1 MSKDKSWYK
10 RTHQFAPYTK
20 ADGQAVS
27 DEFDAI
33 QSSFDRIPE
42 MRDDG
47 KGFAVSPIIPEPTD
61 PMHPVTYGMLTE
73 AEDSVTKSRK
83 DVTEKAQQVD
93 SNSKLVSQK
102 TEIVIEKTNS
112 AVQSASVALTSQQSA
127 NQSETMAK
135 KWAANPIDEPVVDD
149 KFSARHY
156 ASKAAKSAE
165 NLATAESS
173 AKSNAEIATQ
183 KAEEAARSA
192 DKARNIAGGKV
203 YYEDVLE
210 VPRASVNGDVG
221 ITTLSSDLYSDSDT
235 EAATIGVVKS
245 VWDKVKDQHVQAV
258 NFLASLEP
266 ENNGQL
272 VIVKSYNYGGRT
284 GGGTFIADMTDKT
297 TPDNGGT
304 VIVTS
309 GGNRWKRAGDLLLP
323 NDLGGANEKDNIAF
337 IHGITRIYGGNN
349 LALDYKKEIDQFNV
363 PESVIAIG
371 RGSLANAV
379 GAGQTIAI
387 GGNALN
393 KAVHSYS
400 NIAIGETALENL
412 QSSGSEY
419 YKATKGTRNI
429 AIGGNALQ
437 FLANGTRNVAIGRN
451 AACGLQFA
459 SDCVAIGAGAL
470 SGENT
475 NGWNKDVETWI
486 GNSQENAKITAIGYN
501 SLLYYNGQFSTALGG
516 QSGTHL
522 KTGDANTL
530 LGFRTG
536 MNLEIDVGWDGF
548 VKTIYGQGDKGL
560 QVDYTKQ
567 GNQLT
572 VTIPDHKC
580 VAGST
585 AYIRWDSGPAFPQPP
600 HWHAWRQKVV
610 AVTNNTVTFEC
621 PYDGD
626 GGGKATI
633 FWSLSQNKD
642 ANTSRHNT
650 FIGHTAGWQA
660 KKSNNS
666 VIVGSLA
673 GALAED
679 ISNAVVI
686 GYNAGAGAARINNSV
701 LIGSNASDRSNEV
714 NNLLSIADVVT
725 GDLLAGRIGFHM
737 PLDKAPLA
745 DLHLRVKGDA
755 GSGRSKTTNGL
766 LVESSQTASIHLDGN
781 NAGNLDFEQGGVF
794 KGGLRYSYSGNFL
807 TLVMGGVSSWR
818 FDEAHRFYPVQ
829 DNKNSLGT
837 ETKKLKEIFVTTPPQ
852 GENGDKAVTAKWV
865 REQFGGNLSNNGWT
879 KLPNGLILQWGSFS
893 SAQGGLFNFPISFNQ
908 IPYSVMVEFKDSS
921 FKTYASSYSEKGF
934 LLYDNPPALT
944 QFKFLA
950 IGR

>member
-73 AEDSVTKSRK
+73 AEDSVAESRK

-93 SNSKLVSQK
+93 DNTKLVSEK

-112 AVQSASVALTSQQSA
+112 ATQSASAALTSQQSA

-149 KFSARHY
+149 KFSALHY

-210 VPRASVNGDVG
+210 VPRAGINGDIGV
-221 ITTLSSDLYSDSDT
+221 TTLSNSLHSDSNE

-245 VWDKVKDQHVQAV
+245 IWDKIENQYVGAV
-258 NFLASLEP
+258 DFLTNLEP
-266 ENNGQL
+266 QDNGQL
-272 VIVKSYNYGGRT
+272 IIAKSYHYGGST
-284 GGGTFIADMTDKT
+284 GGGNFIADMTDKT

-304 VIVTS
+304 VIVTR
-309 GGNRWKRAGDLLLP
+309 GGNRWKRGGDLLLP

-387 GGNALN
+387 GGNALH
-393 KAVHSYS
+393 KAAQSYS

-501 SLLYYNGQFSTALGG
+501 SLLYYNGQFSTTIGG

-642 ANTSRHNT
+642 TNTSRHNT

-666 VIVGSLA
+666 VVVGSLA

-701 LIGSNASDRSNEV
+701 LIGSNASNRSREV

-725 GDLLAGRIGFHM
+725 GDLLAGRIGLHM
-737 PLDKAPLA
+737 PLDNAPLA

-755 GSGRSKTTNGL
+755 GSGRSKTTNGF

-794 KGGLRYSYSGNFL
+794 KGGLRYSYRGKFM
-807 TLVMGGVSSWR
+807 TVVMGGVSSWR
-818 FDEAHRFYPVQ
+818 FDEAHRFYPAL

-837 ETKKLKEIFVTTPPQ
+837 NTQKLKEIFVTTPPQ
-852 GENGDKAVTAKWV
+852 GESGDKAVTARWV
-865 REQFGGNLSNNGWT
+865 REQFGGNLSTNGWT

-893 SAQGGLFNFPISFNQ
+893 SGQGSTYNFPISFNQ
-908 IPYSVMVEFKDSS
+908 QPFSVMIELKDGSI
-921 FKTYASSYSEKGF
+921 KTFASSYNQTGF
-934 LLYDNPPALT
+934 SLYDKPPALV
-944 QFKFLA
+944 QFNFLA

>member
-73 AEDSVTKSRK
+73 AEDSVAKSRK

-93 SNSKLVSQK
+93 DNTKLVSEK

-112 AVQSASVALTSQQSA
+112 ATQSASAALTSQQSA

-149 KFSARHY
+149 KFSAFHY

-165 NLATAESS
+165 ILATAESS

-210 VPRASVNGDVG
+210 VPRASINGNIGV
-221 ITTLSSDLYSDSDT
+221 TTLSNSLYSDSDE

-245 VWDKVKDQHVQAV
+245 IWDKIENQYVGTVD
-258 NFLASLEP
+258 FLTNLEP
-266 ENNGQL
+266 NDNGQL
-272 VIVKSYNYGGRT
+272 IIAKSYHYGGRT

-304 VIVTS
+304 VIVTR
-309 GGNRWKRAGDLLLP
+309 GGNRWKRGGDLLLP

-387 GGNALN
+387 GGNALH
-393 KAVHSYS
+393 KAAQSYS

-560 QVDYTKQ
+560 QVNYTKQ

-701 LIGSNASDRSNEV
+701 LIGSNASNRSSEV

-725 GDLLAGRIGFHM
+725 GDLLAGRIGLHM
-737 PLDKAPLA
+737 PLDNAPLA

-755 GSGRSKTTNGL
+755 GSGRSKTTNGF

-794 KGGLRYSYSGNFL
+794 KGGLRYSYSGKFM
-807 TLVMGGVSSWR
+807 TVVMGGGSSWR
-818 FDEAHRFYPVQ
+818 FDESHRFYPVA
-829 DNKNSLGT
+829 DNRNSLGT
-837 ETKKLKEIFVTTPPQ
+837 QSQKLKEVFITEP
-852 GENGDKAVTAKWV
+852 GAEENGDKAITAKWF
-865 REQFGGNLSNNGWT
+865 RNQFSGNLSGNGWT

-893 SAQGGLFNFPISFNQ
+893 SAQGGVFNFPISFNQ
-908 IPYSVMVEFKDSS
+908 IPYSIMVEFKDGS
-921 FKTYASSYSEKGF
+921 FKTYASSSTETGF
-934 LLYDNPPALT
+934 RLYDNPPTLT

>member
-1 MSKDKSWYK
+1 MTQYYSQLTNYGEKYIAA
-10 RTHQFAPYTK
+10 QIGA
-20 ADGQAVS
+20 
-27 DEFDAI
+27 
-33 QSSFDRIPE
+33 
-42 MRDDG
+42 G
-47 KGFAVSPIIPEPTD
+47 KPI
-61 PMHPVTYGMLTE
+61 
-73 AEDSVTKSRK
+73 
-83 DVTEKAQQVD
+83 
-93 SNSKLVSQK
+93 
-102 TEIVIEKTNS
+102 
-112 AVQSASVALTSQQSA
+112 
-127 NQSETMAK
+127 
-135 KWAANPIDEPVVDD
+135 
-149 KFSARHY
+149 
-156 ASKAAKSAE
+156 
-165 NLATAESS
+165 NLATMAVGDG
-173 AKSNAEIATQ
+173 NGQNTTPTATQ
-183 KAEEAARSA
+183 TALVHEVYRANTTDVVVDAENPNQVICEFLIPENVGDFWVREIGIFDEKGKLVAVANTPENYKPVLKS
-192 DKARNIAGGKV
+192 GSGKV
-203 YYEDVLE
+203 QYYRIILAV
-210 VPRASVNGDVG
+210 S
-221 ITTLSSDLYSDSDT
+221 SSDNIKITLNQNIIFVTRVELDRFKNELSDSDGFRLVGQCNSI
-235 EAATIGVVKS
+235 EQLRTI
-245 VWDKVKDQHVQAV
+245 
-258 NFLASLEP
+258 EP
-266 ENNGQL
+266 KENNQRIL
-272 VIVKSYNYGGRT
+272 VKSYYAGGHK
-284 GGGTFIADMTDKT
+284 GGGKFVSDFNDST
-297 TPDNGGT
+297 TADNGGT

-309 GGNRWKRAGDLLLP
+309 KGKRWKRIDDILLP
-323 NDLGGANEKDNIAF
+323 HDFGASENKDQVTLA
-337 IHGITRIYGGNN
+337 HGVTRIFGGGNLGQN
-349 LALDYKKEIDQFNV
+349 YKKQTDQFNV
-363 PESVIAIG
+363 PESVVAIG

-419 YKATKGTRNI
+419 YEAGKGSRNI

-437 FLANGTRNVAIGRN
+437 FLMNGTRNVAIGRN
-451 AACGLQFA
+451 AACGLQLA
-459 SDCVAIGAGAL
+459 GDCVAIGAGAL

-475 NGWNKDVETWI
+475 NGWKKDVETQV
-486 GNSQENAKITAIGYN
+486 GNSQEDAKITAIGYN
-501 SLLYYNGQFSTALGG
+501 SLLYYNGKFSTTLGG

-560 QVDYTKQ
+560 KVDYMKQ

-585 AYIRWDSGPAFPQPP
+585 AYIRWDSGPAFPQPA

-679 ISNAVVI
+679 INNAVVI
-686 GYNAGAGAARINNSV
+686 GFSAGVNAARINNSV
-701 LIGSNASDRSNEV
+701 LIGSNVSKQTSEV
-714 NNLLSIADVVT
+714 NNHLSIADVVI
-725 GDLLAGRIGFHM
+725 GDLFTGRIGFHM
-737 PLDKAPLA
+737 PLGETPIA
-745 DLHLRVKGDA
+745 DLHLRAKGDA

-781 NAGNLDFEQGGVF
+781 NAANLDFEQGGVF
-794 KGGLRYSYSGNFL
+794 KGGLRYSFGNKFM
-807 TLVMGGVSSWR
+807 TVVMDGTSSWR
-818 FDEAHRFYPVQ
+818 FDEEHRFYPVTN
-829 DNKNSLGT
+829 DKNSLGT
-837 ETKKLKEIFVTTPPQ
+837 EEKKLKQIFVTTPDI
-852 GENGDKAVTAKWV
+852 NDNSDKATTTKWV
-865 REQFGGNLSNNGWT
+865 DFKLNSHSYAKSRFRHQYYQNHYNGAEVYDIPMADNAVMRVIIMSVSIDGYAKVNLPESFTGYCAVQATDVGRGQKAIGANIQNGNVVEINNSGET
-879 KLPNGLILQWGSFS
+879 
-893 SAQGGLFNFPISFNQ
+893 
-908 IPYSVMVEFKDSS
+908 
-921 FKTYASSYSEKGF
+921 
-934 LLYDNPPALT
+934 ALNI
-944 QFKFLA
+944 LA
-950 IGR
+950 IGWYGW

>member
-1 MSKDKSWYK
+1 MSKKSWYN

-73 AEDSVTKSRK
+73 AEDSVAESRK

-93 SNSKLVSQK
+93 ANTKTVSEK
-102 TEIVIEKTNS
+102 TEIVIEKSDS
-112 AVQSASVALTSQQSA
+112 ATQSASAALASQQSA

-135 KWAANPIDEPVVDD
+135 KWAANPIDELVADD
-149 KFSARHY
+149 KFSAFHY
-156 ASKAAKSAE
+156 ATKAAKSAE
-165 NLATAESS
+165 VLAEAESS

-221 ITTLSSDLYSDSDT
+221 VTTLSTDLYSDSHT

-245 VWDKVKDQHVQAV
+245 VWDKVKDQYVEAV
-258 NFLASLEP
+258 SHLTSIEP

-272 VIVKSYNYGGRT
+272 INVKSYHYNGNT
-284 GGGTFIADMTDKT
+284 GGGIFIADMTDKT
-297 TPDNGGT
+297 TPGNGGT
-304 VIVTS
+304 VIVTG
-309 GGNRWKRAGDLLLP
+309 GGNRWKRASEILSP
-323 NDLGGANEKDNIAF
+323 NDFGDKEQSDEVAF
-337 IHGITRIYGGNN
+337 LHGVTRVYGGNKLN
-349 LALDYKKEIDQFNV
+349 PTYKKTTDQFNV
-363 PESVIAIG
+363 PESVVAIG

-419 YKATKGTRNI
+419 YKAAKGSRNI

-437 FLANGTRNVAIGRN
+437 FLMNGTRNVAIGRN

-459 SDCVAIGAGAL
+459 GDCVAIGAGAL

-475 NGWNKDVETWI
+475 NGWKKDVETQI

-501 SLLYYNGQFSTALGG
+501 SLSYYNGQFSTTLGG
-516 QSGTHL
+516 QSGAYL

-536 MNLEIDVGWDGF
+536 MNLEVDVGWDGF
-548 VKTIYGQGDKGL
+548 VKTTYGQGDKGL

-567 GNQLT
+567 GNQVT

-580 VAGST
+580 VVGST
-585 AYIRWDSGPAFPQPP
+585 AYIRWDSGPAFPQPA

-725 GDLLAGRIGFHM
+725 GDLSAGRIGLHM

-755 GSGRSKTTNGL
+755 GSGRSKTTNGF

-794 KGGLRYSYSGNFL
+794 KGGLRYSYSGKFM
-807 TLVMGGVSSWR
+807 TVVMGGGSSWR
-818 FDEAHRFYPVQ
+818 FDESHRFYPVA
-829 DNKNSLGT
+829 DNRNSLGT
-837 ETKKLKEIFVTTPPQ
+837 QSQKLKEVFITEP
-852 GENGDKAVTAKWV
+852 GAEENGDKAITAKWF
-865 REQFGGNLSNNGWT
+865 RNQFSGSLSSNGWT

-893 SAQGGLFNFPISFNQ
+893 SGGNGDFKFPISFNQ
-908 IPYSVMVEFKDSS
+908 QPYVVIVKLRESS
-921 FKTYASSYSEKGF
+921 INTFASSYTNTGF
-934 LLYDNPPALT
+934 SLYDRLPRLVT
-944 QFKFLA
+944 FDMFA

>member
-47 KGFAVSPIIPEPTD
+47 KGFAVSPIIPTPTD

-73 AEDSVTKSRK
+73 AEGSVAESRK

-93 SNSKLVSQK
+93 ANTKTVSEK
-102 TEIVIEKTNS
+102 TEIVIEKSDS
-112 AVQSASVALTSQQSA
+112 ATQSASAALTSQQSA

-149 KFSARHY
+149 KFSAFHY

-165 NLATAESS
+165 ILATAESS

-245 VWDKVKDQHVQAV
+245 IWDKVKDQHVQAV
-258 NFLASLEP
+258 NLLTSLEP

-272 VIVKSYNYGGRT
+272 VMVKSYHYGGLT

-309 GGNRWKRAGDLLLP
+309 GGNRWKRASDLLLP
-323 NDLGGANEKDNIAF
+323 NDLGGANAKDNIAF

-387 GGNALN
+387 GGNALH
-393 KAVHSYS
+393 KAAQSYS

-642 ANTSRHNT
+642 TNTSRHNT

-666 VIVGSLA
+666 VVVGSLA

-701 LIGSNASDRSNEV
+701 LIGSNASDRSREV

-725 GDLLAGRIGFHM
+725 GDLLAGRIGLHM
-737 PLDKAPLA
+737 PLDNAPLA

-755 GSGRSKTTNGL
+755 GSGRSKTTNGF

-794 KGGLRYSYSGNFL
+794 KGGLRYSYSGKFM
-807 TLVMGGVSSWR
+807 TVVMGGGSSWR
-818 FDEAHRFYPVQ
+818 FDESHRFYPVA
-829 DNKNSLGT
+829 DNRNSLGT
-837 ETKKLKEIFVTTPPQ
+837 QSQKLKEVFITEP
-852 GENGDKAVTAKWV
+852 GAEENGDKAITAKWF
-865 REQFGGNLSNNGWT
+865 RNQFSGNLSGNGWT

-893 SAQGGLFNFPISFNQ
+893 SGQGRTFNFPISFNQ
-908 IPYSVMVEFKDSS
+908 IPFTVMLEFRDSS
-921 FKTYASSYSEKGF
+921 IKTFASSYTQTAFS
-934 LLYDNPPALT
+934 LYDLPPSLT
-944 QFKFLA
+944 QFMFFA